1 MTWHIQKFIV
11 LTVFTV
17 NMTTCGNSTLILCVK
32 QGNNETITYS
42 NVIKVSAPGTVIKRQ
57 KDLHLHI
64 SCKMLQNTWV
74 KAMYIADDIIDV
86 NETQYGRYYVNLT
99 FYNSSSFQWP
109 VHDFPYYVDMNQNLF
124 LQASLHSSDRNLT
137 VFVDTCV
144 ASPSASD
151 FSTLVYELTKSG

>member
-1 MTWHIQKFIV
+1 
-11 LTVFTV
+11 
-17 NMTTCGNSTLILCVK
+17 
-32 QGNNETITYS
+32 
-42 NVIKVSAPGTVIKRQ
+42 
-57 KDLHLHI
+57 
-64 SCKMLQNTWV
+64 MLQNTWV
-74 KAMYIADDIIDV
+74 KAMYIADDVTDV
-86 NETQYGRYYVNLT
+86 NEIQYGRYYVNLT

>member
-32 QGNNETITYS
+32 QGNNETIAYS